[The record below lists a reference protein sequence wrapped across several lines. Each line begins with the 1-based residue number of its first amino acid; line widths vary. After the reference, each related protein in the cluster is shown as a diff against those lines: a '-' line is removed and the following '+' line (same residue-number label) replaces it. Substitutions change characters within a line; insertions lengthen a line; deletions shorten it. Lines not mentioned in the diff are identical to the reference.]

1 MTVTIAPPTS
11 VFGDEPDGWTRWAAG
26 IAMKDKL
33 FGGVP
38 MNPKTI
44 DGWLR
49 SQAGIE
55 DEEERRQVL
64 LRTLRELGYEPETT
78 DLEALEEA
86 SRLMAEQLN
95 TNGFKRDPERG
106 LYIEGRQVMAMLRES
121 VGVLF
126 PSTDWPLYDRGK
138 AKSGKNMGKTRSK
151 RAENLFRET
160 VHVPDER
167 IYLGRDEPDGVELK
181 IVHPKG
187 MMRESSLTYVQYVER
202 ATLSFAVEE
211 LEGAVP
217 PGAWKRIWQH
227 AERNG
232 LGAMRSQQ
240 HGKFS
245 VIRWEAI

>member
-1 MTVTIAPPTS
+1 MTVTIAPPMS

-38 MNPKTI
+38 ANPKTI

-49 SQAGIE
+49 SSAGVKE
-55 DEEERRQVL
+55 EEERRQMM
-64 LRTLRELGYEPETT
+64 LRTLRERGYEPETT
-78 DLEALEEA
+78 SMEALEEA
-86 SRLMAEQLN
+86 SRLMAEKLN

-121 VGVLF
+121 VSVLYTGLRWKR
-126 PSTDWPLYDRGK
+126 SNG
-138 AKSGKNMGKTRSK
+138 AKSKTTGEDSAK
-151 RAENLFRET
+151 AATSLFRES

-167 IYLGRDEPDGVELK
+167 IYLGRDEADGVELK
-181 IVHPKG
+181 IVHPKDPT
-187 MMRESSLTYVQYVER
+187 RESSLTYVEYVER
-202 ATLSFAVEE
+202 ATLSFTVEE
-211 LEGAVP
+211 LEGTVP

-240 HGKFS
+240 HGKFA
-245 VIRWEAI
+245 VARWEAI